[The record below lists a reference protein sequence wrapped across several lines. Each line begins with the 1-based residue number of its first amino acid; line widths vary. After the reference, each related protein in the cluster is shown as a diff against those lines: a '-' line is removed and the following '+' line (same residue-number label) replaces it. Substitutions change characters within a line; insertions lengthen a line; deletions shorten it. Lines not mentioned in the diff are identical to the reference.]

1 MNRFSE
7 LYRRVISALIG
18 AAVIITSL
26 LYGQWTYFV
35 VFLAI
40 CLMAQWE
47 FYRLVRAQ
55 EYVPIRLLGV
65 FIGSLLFVLSFL
77 IEAGYLE
84 SKYYF
89 AIFPLACMIFL
100 VKLYKKSDKN
110 PFVNIAFYY
119 LGITYVALPFTL
131 INIIVFFHDAYSFQ
145 ILLGLLIII
154 WASDT
159 GAYFAGSMFGK
170 RKLFERISPKKSWEG
185 SIGGG
190 IVALTCAFVIS
201 RYYTDLNLIEWV
213 IVGGIVVVTGT
224 YGDLV
229 ESLFK
234 RSMSIKDSGNVIP
247 GHGGFLDR
255 FDSLILSVP
264 FVVVFLMLF

>member
-1 MNRFSE
+1 LNRFSE

-18 AAVIITSL
+18 AAVIVTSL
-26 LYGQWTYFV
+26 LYGQWTYFI
-35 VFLAI
+35 VFFAI

-65 FIGSLLFVLSFL
+65 FVGSLSFVLSFM
-77 IEAGYLE
+77 IESGYLE
-84 SKYYF
+84 SRYYF
-89 AIFPLACMIFL
+89 LIFPIASMIFL

-119 LGITYVALPFTL
+119 LGIIYVAFPFTL
-131 INIIVFFHDAYSFQ
+131 INVIVFFHHSYGYQ
-145 ILLGLLIII
+145 IILGLLIII

-159 GAYFAGSMFGK
+159 GAYFAGSMFGR

-190 IVALTCAFVIS
+190 LVAIACAIVIS
-201 RYYTDLNLIEWV
+201 RYYTDLNLLEWI
-213 IVGGIVVVTGT
+213 IVGGIVVITGT

-234 RSMSIKDSGNVIP
+234 RSMSIKDSGNIIP

>member
-1 MNRFSE
+1 MSRFSE
-7 LYRRVISALIG
+7 LYRRVISALLG
-18 AAVIITSL
+18 ATVIVSSL
-26 LYGQWTYFV
+26 IYSEWTYFI
-35 VFLAI
+35 VFFAI

-65 FIGSLLFVLSFL
+65 FVGSLLFVLSFL
-77 IEAGYLE
+77 IESGRLD

-89 AIFPLACMIFL
+89 VLFPLASMIFL

-110 PFVNIAFYY
+110 PFANIAFYY
-119 LGITYVALPFTL
+119 LGVVYVAVPFAL
-131 INIIVFFHDAYSFQ
+131 INIIVHFHDTYGYQ
-145 ILLGLLIII
+145 ILLGLMIII

-159 GAYFAGSMFGK
+159 GAYFAGSLFGK
-170 RKLFERISPKKSWEG
+170 TKLFERISPKKSWEG
-185 SIGGG
+185 SVGGG
-190 IVALTCAFVIS
+190 IVALICAYVIS
-201 RYYTDLNLIEWV
+201 QFHTDLNLLEWIIVGV
-213 IVGGIVVVTGT
+213 IVVITGT

-234 RSMSIKDSGNVIP
+234 RSMSIKDSGNIIP

-264 FVVVFLMLF
+264 FVVLFLKLF